1 MLKSHLRSA
10 IALVIGAALC
20 LALPGM
26 ACAENQTYYLGTKE
40 KAKIDT
46 GYAES
51 EMLKEADPHYGW
63 DLGQFYISGY
73 TAVQRGDDYVFL
85 KTVGDKVSLNFRL
98 DQDINRLNNN
108 DKLSISDDKN
118 GYDQSFDIEKSE
130 PGFGRGTL
138 IVRQTDYQNAHS
150 APQVYNDYLSGVV
163 IGADTQVGLY
173 EEGDYEVALDYEI
186 KNDVRTVGG
195 LGPIPTVSIAPEYSN
210 YTIRFKFS
218 VRNGNTM
225 VFLFDAEN
233 GSELTNESTAPNG
246 FTIDLARSRYLG
258 INVKREVLSGDHFDV
273 RSNAPAADG
282 TEYTDEGIYTITANN
297 PTTGQTTEKI
307 IYVGSDPQLKAY
319 AVNGYSLDQIRDK
332 VSQGAKINDD
342 GSITWPETA
351 SEAFDDSVPSVSQAS
366 EKGEGAVAQ
375 SEEQEAEINPAVVVV
390 AVVVLLGIVFVA
402 AKKRKSRSIADGDDV
417 SAHDG
422 GRE

>member
-98 DQDINRLNNN
+98 DQDINCLNNN

-150 APQVYNDYLSGVV
+150 APQV
-163 IGADTQVGLY
+163 
-173 EEGDYEVALDYEI
+173 
-186 KNDVRTVGG
+186 
-195 LGPIPTVSIAPEYSN
+195 
-210 YTIRFKFS
+210 
-218 VRNGNTM
+218 
-225 VFLFDAEN
+225 
-233 GSELTNESTAPNG
+233 
-246 FTIDLARSRYLG
+246 
-258 INVKREVLSGDHFDV
+258 
-273 RSNAPAADG
+273 
-282 TEYTDEGIYTITANN
+282 
-297 PTTGQTTEKI
+297 
-307 IYVGSDPQLKAY
+307 
-319 AVNGYSLDQIRDK
+319 
-332 VSQGAKINDD
+332 
-342 GSITWPETA
+342 
-351 SEAFDDSVPSVSQAS
+351 
-366 EKGEGAVAQ
+366 
-375 SEEQEAEINPAVVVV
+375 
-390 AVVVLLGIVFVA
+390 
-402 AKKRKSRSIADGDDV
+402 
-417 SAHDG
+417 
-422 GRE
+422 